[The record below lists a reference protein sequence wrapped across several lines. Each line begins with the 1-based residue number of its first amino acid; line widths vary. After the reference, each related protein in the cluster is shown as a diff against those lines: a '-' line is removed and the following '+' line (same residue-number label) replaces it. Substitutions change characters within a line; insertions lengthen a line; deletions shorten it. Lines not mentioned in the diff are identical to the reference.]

1 MKMKK
6 IINIKCLAL
15 ILGLFA
21 MTASCTNDDLTN
33 GETKDN
39 KQIDGTVFVGGKSSA
54 SASAKSRTGFDYNYS
69 KGANSKFFWTAGD
82 KVYLAD
88 GTASQPWGNTSV
100 WPIQTADVADFIFRG
115 KNFTEPSYDIYYPGK
130 NATAYNKVNIV
141 VDNGTYAWNKREN
154 GDFYN
159 IFDDDCGY
167 AKAIRKPDGKYYFEL
182 EHLSAF
188 LYLLPYAQ
196 AEASGYYYIPKRI
209 KITADTNI
217 AGEFTITP
225 TGLTG
230 TGSSNFVASNF
241 FGIGGLTGTAN
252 GVWVDGTQKYRDY
265 GYFMFHI
272 APATTKLKIE
282 YDFDINAFYADGY
295 HNHLDNQTI
304 RKVFIKEIPQYTYQK
319 NTVTPITSRIAVPMY
334 EPKFYTWDAAEGEDY
349 LKGYENQIEYW
360 NISGR
365 ADEKI
370 PSVHNNPA
378 DRRYYNP
385 TTGVAT
391 RSGKNLPNMVE
402 ATWYASHGDPH
413 FDEQYLWENGHLV
426 YCMGMWLKK
435 KSEIP
440 GFSSTSLPSDVTFSY
455 NYYVNSSVAQ
465 GTPNDTSKYFFLPLQ
480 GAMEAVTSSSSDLEI
495 GLSGKYWTKTSL
507 DSKSA
512 WYLGFAKSGIY
523 IRTGGKEMATPLW
536 NAQ

>member
-1 MKMKK
+1 M
-6 IINIKCLAL
+6 
-15 ILGLFA
+15 LGLFA

-39 KQIDGTVFVGGKSSA
+39 KQTDGTVFVGGKSSA
-54 SASAKSRTGFDYNYS
+54 SAGAKSRTGFDYNYS

-88 GTASQPWGNTSV
+88 GTASQPWGDTSM

-141 VDNGTYAWNKREN
+141 NDNGTYAWNKREN

-196 AEASGYYYIPKRI
+196 AEASGYFYIPKRI

-252 GVWVDGTQKYRDY
+252 GVWVDGSQKYRDY

-282 YDFDINAFYADGY
+282 YNFSINAKYADGY
-295 HNHLDNQTI
+295 SNSFVDRKI
-304 RKVFIKEIPQYTYQK
+304 DKVFIKEIPQYTYK
-319 NTVTPITSRIAVPMY
+319 
-334 EPKFYTWDAAEGEDY
+334 
-349 LKGYENQIEYW
+349 
-360 NISGR
+360 
-365 ADEKI
+365 KI
-370 PSVHNNPA
+370 LLLLLLLA
-378 DRRYYNP
+378 
-385 TTGVAT
+385 
-391 RSGKNLPNMVE
+391 
-402 ATWYASHGDPH
+402 
-413 FDEQYLWENGHLV
+413 
-426 YCMGMWLKK
+426 
-435 KSEIP
+435 
-440 GFSSTSLPSDVTFSY
+440 
-455 NYYVNSSVAQ
+455 
-465 GTPNDTSKYFFLPLQ
+465 
-480 GAMEAVTSSSSDLEI
+480 
-495 GLSGKYWTKTSL
+495 
-507 DSKSA
+507 
-512 WYLGFAKSGIY
+512 
-523 IRTGGKEMATPLW
+523 
-536 NAQ
+536 

>member
-15 ILGLFA
+15 MLGLFA

-39 KQIDGTVFVGGKSSA
+39 KQTDGTVFVGGKSSA
-54 SASAKSRTGFDYNYS
+54 SAGAKSRTGFDYNYS

-88 GTASQPWGNTSV
+88 GTASQPWGDTSM

-141 VDNGTYAWNKREN
+141 NDNGTYAWNKREN

-196 AEASGYYYIPKRI
+196 AEASGYFYIPKRI

-252 GVWVDGTQKYRDY
+252 GVWVDGSQKYRDY

-272 APATTKLKIE
+272 APTTTKLKIE
-282 YDFDINAFYADGY
+282 YNFSINAKYADGY
-295 HNHLDNQTI
+295 SNSFVDRKI
-304 RKVFIKEIPQYTYQK
+304 DKVFIKEIPQYTYKK
-319 NTVTPITSRIAVPMY
+319 NTVTPITSRIALPMY

-349 LKGYENQIEYW
+349 LKGYEDQIEYW
-360 NISGR
+360 Y
-365 ADEKI
+365 I
-370 PSVHNNPA
+370 PTLSNDKVPNVYNRLT

-413 FDEQYLWENGHLV
+413 FDEQYLWENGHVV
-426 YCMGMWLKK
+426 YCMGMWVKK

-440 GFSSTSLPSDVTFSY
+440 GFSSTNLPSDVTFSH

-480 GAMEAVTSSSSDLEI
+480 GAMEAVVSSSSDLEI

>member
-282 YDFDINAFYADGY
+282 YDFDINAYYADGY

-360 NISGR
+360 NIPGR

-455 NYYVNSSVAQ
+455 NYYNNSSVAQ
-465 GTPNDTSKYFFLPLQ
+465 GTPSDTSKYFFLPLQ
-480 GAMEAVTSSSSDLEI
+480 GGMRAAYSSSSDLEI
-495 GLSGKYWTKTSL
+495 GLSGIYWTKTSL
-507 DSKSA
+507 DSKYA

-523 IRTGGKEMATPLW
+523 IRTGEKEMATPLW

>member
-1 MKMKK
+1 MKK

-282 YDFDINAFYADGY
+282 YDFDINAYYADGY

-360 NISGR
+360 NIPGR

-413 FDEQYLWENGHLV
+413 FDEQYLWENGHIV
-426 YCMGMWLKK
+426 YCMGMWVKK

-440 GFSSTSLPSDVTFSY
+440 GFSSTNLPSDVTFSH

-480 GAMEAVTSSSSDLEI
+480 GGMRAVYSSSSSLEI
-495 GLSGKYWTKTSL
+495 GLSGIYWTKTSL
-507 DSKSA
+507 DSKYA
-512 WYLGFAKSGIY
+512 WYLGFAKSAIY
-523 IRTGGKEMATPLW
+523 IRTGMKEMATPLW

>member
-1 MKMKK
+1 MKK

-282 YDFDINAFYADGY
+282 YDFDINAYYADGY
-295 HNHLDNQTI
+295 QNHLDNQTI
-304 RKVFIKEIPQYTYQK
+304 RKVFIKEIPQYTYQR

-360 NISGR
+360 NIPGR

-455 NYYVNSSVAQ
+455 NYYNNSSVAQ
-465 GTPNDTSKYFFLPLQ
+465 GTPSDTSKYFFLPLQ
-480 GAMEAVTSSSSDLEI
+480 GGMRAAYSSSSDLEI
-495 GLSGKYWTKTSL
+495 GLSGIYWTKTSL
-507 DSKSA
+507 DSKYA

-523 IRTGGKEMATPLW
+523 IRTGEKEMATPLW

>member
-282 YDFDINAFYADGY
+282 YDFDINAYYADGY

-360 NISGR
+360 NIPGR

-480 GAMEAVTSSSSDLEI
+480 GAMEAATSSSSDLEI

-507 DSKSA
+507 DSKYA

-523 IRTGGKEMATPLW
+523 IRTDGKEMATPLW

>member
-6 IINIKCLAL
+6 TINIKCLAL
-15 ILGLFA
+15 MLGLFA
-21 MTASCTNDDLTN
+21 MTVSCTNDDLTK
-33 GETKDN
+33 GDTKGD
-39 KQIDGTVFVGGKSSA
+39 KQTDGTVFVGGKSSA

-282 YDFDINAFYADGY
+282 YDFDINAYYADGY

-360 NISGR
+360 NIPGR

-455 NYYVNSSVAQ
+455 NYYNNSSVAQ
-465 GTPNDTSKYFFLPLQ
+465 GTPSDTSKYFFLPLQ
-480 GAMEAVTSSSSDLEI
+480 GGMRAVYSSSSSLEI
-495 GLSGKYWTKTSL
+495 GLSGIYWTKTSL
-507 DSKSA
+507 DSKYA
-512 WYLGFAKSGIY
+512 WYLGFGKSGIY
-523 IRTGGKEMATPLW
+523 IRTGEKEMATPLW

>member
-15 ILGLFA
+15 MLGLFA
-21 MTASCTNDDLTN
+21 ITASCTNDDLTN

-39 KQIDGTVFVGGKSSA
+39 KQTDGTVFVGGKSSA

-88 GTASQPWGNTSV
+88 GTASQPWGDTSM

-159 IFDDDCGY
+159 ILDDDCGY

-282 YDFDINAFYADGY
+282 YDFDINAYYADGY

-360 NISGR
+360 NIPGR

-455 NYYVNSSVAQ
+455 NYYNNSSVAQ
-465 GTPNDTSKYFFLPLQ
+465 GTPSDTSKYFFLPLQ
-480 GAMEAVTSSSSDLEI
+480 GGMRAAYSSSSDLEI
-495 GLSGKYWTKTSL
+495 GLSGIYWTKTSL
-507 DSKSA
+507 DSKYA

-523 IRTGGKEMATPLW
+523 IRTGEKEMATPLW